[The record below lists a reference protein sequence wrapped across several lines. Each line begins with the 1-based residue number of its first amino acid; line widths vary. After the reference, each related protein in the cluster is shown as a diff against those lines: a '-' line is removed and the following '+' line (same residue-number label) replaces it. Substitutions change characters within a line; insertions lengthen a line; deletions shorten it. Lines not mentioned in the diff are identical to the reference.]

1 MMIRSFI
8 LVIVLV
14 IFGCTS
20 RPTEQNKIEEKENK
34 TSTAPM
40 YQVVITE
47 NRGGFGYQILKDGKL
62 VIDQPTIP
70 AIQGNQF
77 FSTREKAQKT
87 AEIKDFISSDMS
99 FPKSNDTIKTL
110 HFHQEKVHDFA
121 WFAEKNSSDSYFD
134 NHKNIYQNAI

>member
-1 MMIRSFI
+1 MILRSFI
-8 LVIVLV
+8 LFSFFI

-20 RPTEQNKIEEKENK
+20 RSPEQNNIKEKENK

-47 NRGGFGYQILKDGKL
+47 NRGRFGYQILKDGKL

-87 AEIKDFISSDMS
+87 ADYLTEKLKKGI
-99 FPKSNDTIKTL
+99 FPPTL
-110 HFHQEKVHDFA
+110 AVE
-121 WFAEKNSSDSYFD
+121 ELDSLD
-134 NHKNIYQNAI
+134 VLN